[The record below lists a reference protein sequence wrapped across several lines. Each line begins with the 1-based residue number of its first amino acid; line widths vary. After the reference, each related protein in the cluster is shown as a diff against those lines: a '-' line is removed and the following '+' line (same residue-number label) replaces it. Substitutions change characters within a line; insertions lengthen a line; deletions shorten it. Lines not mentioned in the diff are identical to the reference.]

1 MELETAVMLARVRR
15 VHAALLDRE
24 GLTPGELADL
34 LDGLRREVQGL
45 PFGVPDADDLPREA
59 YRDLRARI
67 ARAWPE
73 SGFYDPATGRALG
86 HCDLPAEIGD
96 ALDDLTDL
104 ALDLGTALALADTDE
119 ADALAWLRWSHH
131 SHWGDHVQDVTPH
144 LRWLG

>member
-24 GLTPGELADL
+24 GLSPGALADL
-34 LDGLRREVQGL
+34 LVDLRREVQAL
-45 PFGVPDADDLPREA
+45 PFGVPNADALPREA

-73 SGFYDPATGRALG
+73 LGFYDPATGRALG
-86 HCDLPAEIGD
+86 HCDLPDEIGD

-104 ALDLGTALALADTDE
+104 ALDLGTALALADTDG
-119 ADALAWLRWSHH
+119 ADALAWLRWSHDF
-131 SHWGDHVQDVTPH
+131 HWGDHVQDVTPH

>member
-1 MELETAVMLARVRR
+1 MLLLVRR
-15 VHAALLDRE
+15 VHAALLKRE
-24 GLTPGELADL
+24 GCTPGELADL
-34 LDGLRREVQGL
+34 LDGLRREVQAL

-67 ARAWPE
+67 AQAWPE
-73 SGFYDPATGRALG
+73 PGFYDPATGRALG

-104 ALDLGTALALADTDE
+104 ALDLSTALALADADE
-119 ADALAWLRWSHH
+119 ADALAWLRFSHD

>member
-1 MELETAVMLARVRR
+1 MLLLVRR
-15 VHAALLDRE
+15 VQAALLERE
-24 GLTPGELADL
+24 GCTPGELADL
-34 LDGLRREVQGL
+34 LDGLRREVQAL
-45 PFGVPDADDLPREA
+45 PSGVPDADDLPRET

-67 ARAWPE
+67 AQAWPE
-73 SGFYDPATGRALG
+73 PGFYDPATGRALS

-119 ADALAWLRWSHH
+119 ADALAWLRFSHD

>member
-1 MELETAVMLARVRR
+1 MKLETAVMLARVRR
-15 VHAALLDRE
+15 VHAALLDR
-24 GLTPGELADL
+24 GDLTAGALADL
-34 LDGLRREVQGL
+34 LVDLRQEVQGL

-73 SGFYDPATGRALG
+73 PGFYDPATGRALG

-104 ALDLGTALALADTDE
+104 TLDLGTALALADTDE
-119 ADALAWLRWSHH
+119 ADALAWLRFSHDA
-131 SHWGDHVQDVTPH
+131 HWGDHVQDVTRH

>member
-1 MELETAVMLARVRR
+1 MLARVRR

-24 GLTPGELADL
+24 GLTPGALADL
-34 LDGLRREVQGL
+34 LSDLRREVQAL
-45 PFGVPDADDLPREA
+45 PFGVLKADTPPREEDHA
-59 YRDLRARI
+59 LRAHI

-104 ALDLGTALALADTDE
+104 ARDLGTALALADTDE
-119 ADALAWLRWSHH
+119 ADALAWLRWSHD

>member
-1 MELETAVMLARVRR
+1 MELETAVMLAHVRR
-15 VHAALLDRE
+15 VHVALLERE
-24 GLTPGELADL
+24 GCTPGELADL
-34 LDGLRREVQGL
+34 LSDLRREVQAL
-45 PFGVPDADDLPREA
+45 PFNIPDADTLPREE

-67 ARAWPE
+67 AQAWPE
-73 SGFYDPATGRALG
+73 PGFYDPATGRALS

-104 ALDLGTALALADTDE
+104 ALDLRTALALADTDE
-119 ADALAWLRWSHH
+119 ADALAWLRFSHD

>member
-1 MELETAVMLARVRR
+1 MLAHVRR

-24 GLTPGELADL
+24 GLTPSALADL
-34 LDGLRREVQGL
+34 LDGLRREVQAL
-45 PFGVPDADDLPREA
+45 PCTVPESDTPPHEEDHH
-59 YRDLRARI
+59 LRASI
-67 ARAWPE
+67 AGAWPE
-73 SGFYDPATGRALG
+73 LGFYDPATGRALG

-119 ADALAWLRWSHH
+119 ADALAWLRFSHD

>member
-1 MELETAVMLARVRR
+1 MELDTAVMLARVRR

-24 GLTPGELADL
+24 GLSPGALADL
-34 LDGLRREVQGL
+34 LDGLRREVQAL
-45 PFGVPDADDLPREA
+45 PFGVPDADGLPREA
-59 YRDLRARI
+59 YHDLRARI

-73 SGFYDPATGRALG
+73 YGFYDPATGRSLG

-104 ALDLGTALALADTDE
+104 ARDLGSALALADTGE
-119 ADALAWLRWSHH
+119 TDALAWLRFSHD
-131 SHWGDHVQDVTPH
+131 SHWGDHVQDVTRH

>member
-1 MELETAVMLARVRR
+1 MRR
-15 VHAALLDRE
+15 VHAALIDR
-24 GLTPGELADL
+24 GNLTPGALADL
-34 LDGLRREVQGL
+34 LSDLRREVQEL
-45 PFGVPDADDLPREA
+45 PFGAPNADALPRET

-73 SGFYDPATGRALG
+73 PGFYDPATGRALG

-104 ALDLGTALALADTDE
+104 ALDLGTALALTDTDA
-119 ADALAWLRWSHH
+119 ADVLAWLRLSHDI
-131 SHWGDHVQDVTPH
+131 HWGDHVQDVTRH

>member
-1 MELETAVMLARVRR
+1 MLVRVRR

-24 GLTPGELADL
+24 GLTPGALADL
-34 LDGLRREVQGL
+34 LSDLRREVQAL
-45 PFGVPDADDLPREA
+45 PSNIPDADTLPREE
-59 YRDLRARI
+59 YHDLCASI
-67 ARAWPE
+67 AGAWPE
-73 SGFYDPATGRALG
+73 LGFYDPATGRALG

-119 ADALAWLRWSHH
+119 ADALAWLRWSHD

-144 LRWLG
+144 LRWLGYTDSD

>member
-1 MELETAVMLARVRR
+1 MLPLVHR
-15 VHAALLDRE
+15 VHAALLKRE
-24 GLTPGELADL
+24 GRTPGALADL
-34 LDGLRREVQGL
+34 LEGLRREVQAL
-45 PFGVPDADDLPREA
+45 PSGVPDADDLPRET

-67 ARAWPE
+67 AQAWPE
-73 SGFYDPATGRALG
+73 PGFYDPATGRALG
-86 HCDLPAEIGD
+86 HCDLPDEIGD

-119 ADALAWLRWSHH
+119 ADALAWLRFSHD

>member
-1 MELETAVMLARVRR
+1 MLPLVHR

-24 GLTPGELADL
+24 GCTPGELADL
-34 LDGLRREVQGL
+34 LDGLRREVQAL
-45 PFGVPDADDLPREA
+45 PSGVLDADDLPRET

-67 ARAWPE
+67 AQAWPE
-73 SGFYDPATGRALG
+73 PGFYDPATGRALG

-104 ALDLGTALALADTDE
+104 ALDLSTALALADTDE
-119 ADALAWLRWSHH
+119 ASALEWLRFSHD

>member
-1 MELETAVMLARVRR
+1 MLELVRR
-15 VHAALLDRE
+15 VQAALLDRE
-24 GLTPGELADL
+24 GLTPGALADL
-34 LDGLRREVQGL
+34 LLDLRREVQEL

-67 ARAWPE
+67 AAAWPE
-73 SGFYDPATGRALG
+73 LGFYDPATGRALG

-104 ALDLGTALALADTDE
+104 ARDLGSALALADTDE
-119 ADALAWLRWSHH
+119 TDALAGLRFSHDT
-131 SHWGDHVQDVTPH
+131 HWGAHVQDVTRH